1 MYKVNYNDML
11 YREYSHYFITT
22 ISAVK
27 SVKILNCYD
36 VRLNIVSQLY
46 FNKKED
52 ISWIKSVME
61 QQTGSN

>member
-22 ISAVK
+22 ISVVK

-36 VRLNIVSQLY
+36 VRQNTVSQLY

-52 ISWIKSVME
+52 IS
-61 QQTGSN
+61 